1 MGGSTPEAGAAIFIS
16 LLPSTSTSSSSSG
29 FSFRLSSIHRPT
41 GVGRSYDLHPSCLA
55 ELPLSLP
62 LTLSCPLPSPTD
74 VRELD
79 LLETRAASN
88 GVFPPLLI
96 LTAPRSLR
104 SRATGVSSTRR
115 PPSPPP
121 FRAFVSPSFG
131 IISAVFYR
139 SRSPGRRARCL
150 AVTRQQIWPR

>member
-1 MGGSTPEAGAAIFIS
+1 MGRPRRRERPS
-16 LLPSTSTSSSSSG
+16 LFLSYPPPRPPLPPPASP
-29 FSFRLSSIHRPT
+29 FVSSIHRPT
-41 GVGRSYDLHPSCLA
+41 GVGRSYDLHPSC
-55 ELPLSLP
+55 LPLSLP

-96 LTAPRSLR
+96 LTAPRPLVY
-104 SRATGVSSTRR
+104 RATRR
-115 PPSPPP
+115 LPDALLALRPS
-121 FRAFVSPSFG
+121 ASLSPTFG

-139 SRSPGRRARCL
+139 SHARRPGERAG
-150 AVTRQQIWPR
+150 